1 MGYNIGI
8 SGSGKTR
15 TLNLLLNT
23 YPQVIS
29 HTSHKNQ
36 HMNLYQIS
44 HLLIQTPFDGSVK
57 TIIYDFMYQVDL
69 IMGTNYFKRYSNSRL
84 STSQLMPII
93 AQIARSTHLGML
105 IIDEIQNLKSVKSK
119 NSSQV
124 LNFFTTLINLLNIP
138 IVMVGTPRAMDI
150 FQSQFRQ
157 ARRNTNTGNI
167 MWDRLKRDDIWD
179 LFLRGLWQYQWTRE
193 ESAFNEEFST
203 VLYDASQ
210 GIIDICVKLF
220 MMCQL
225 RSITS
230 GEETITIPLIKKV
243 AEEELKIVSPMLNAL
258 RTNNLMKL
266 ADYDDLVFP
275 NIVEFL
281 GRERIVLDQKQVMES
296 LKQGA
301 SRKAEQNNMVRDA
314 VFRLSIL
321 GIEEGIAKE
330 TVAEVISQSNQ
341 PNDLSQLVQTAF
353 CAITMP
359 TESGLIGKTEDERDL
374 RVIVDNG
381 KLHDFNAYQ
390 ALKKAGFIKQDYP
403 IGEIS

>member
-1 MGYNIGI
+1 
-8 SGSGKTR
+8 
-15 TLNLLLNT
+15 
-23 YPQVIS
+23 
-29 HTSHKNQ
+29 
-36 HMNLYQIS
+36 MNLYQIS

>member
-1 MGYNIGI
+1 
-8 SGSGKTR
+8 
-15 TLNLLLNT
+15 
-23 YPQVIS
+23 
-29 HTSHKNQ
+29 
-36 HMNLYQIS
+36 
-44 HLLIQTPFDGSVK
+44 
-57 TIIYDFMYQVDL
+57 
-69 IMGTNYFKRYSNSRL
+69 
-84 STSQLMPII
+84 
-93 AQIARSTHLGML
+93 
-105 IIDEIQNLKSVKSK
+105 
-119 NSSQV
+119 
-124 LNFFTTLINLLNIP
+124 
-138 IVMVGTPRAMDI
+138 
-150 FQSQFRQ
+150 
-157 ARRNTNTGNI
+157 